1 MNINVLTKNFVL
13 MFILIYMTGCALS
26 RSVVPVEIS
35 ETAVNPANGINIKI
49 VSVTDK
55 RIFQLNPRTPDIP
68 SVSETEGNN
77 ETIRARAI
85 ARKRNGFGAA
95 LGDVLLPEG
104 QSVANLLKRSLSN
117 SFRLAGYRVLKPSDL
132 NYEEAKPVSVE
143 LIKFWSWIEWG
154 FAVFKVHNRSEVR
167 LQGPVA
173 SLENGKTI
181 SNEHI
186 GSHAAVFESD
196 WQDSASL
203 GLAGLSEKV
212 TLELQK

>member
-1 MNINVLTKNFVL
+1 MKTKKLLKNFAL
-13 MFILIYMTGCALS
+13 MSILIFMTGCALS

-35 ETAVNPANGINIKI
+35 EAAVNPVNGIDVKI

-55 RIFQLNPRTPDIP
+55 RIFQVDPKTPNIP
-68 SVSETEGNN
+68 SISESEANTDA
-77 ETIRARAI
+77 IRARAI
-85 ARKRNGFGAA
+85 ARKRNGYGAA

-104 QSVANLLKRSLSN
+104 QSVASVMERSLSN
-117 SFRLAGYRVLKPSDL
+117 SFRLAGFRVLKPADP
-132 NYEEAKPVSVE
+132 NYETAKPIKVD

-154 FAVFKVHNRSEVR
+154 FVELKVHNKSEIR

-203 GLAGLSEKV
+203 GIAGLSEKV
-212 TLELQK
+212 TQELQK